1 MTELLNILPYTL
13 DFMSFIDICKINISL
28 CSTFYRNDIIY
39 LISNYFN
46 LYRKLSIENK
56 CINILSINF
65 IFQYMKNLELLE
77 IINCRYI
84 SNKVKLYE
92 YPLLEELS
100 LIMNNNN
107 TEINIIDDKKCI
119 NISINIYSFKKFEMN
134 IIDKNND
141 IDILILKNLKKL
153 EIKNN
158 TKNLN
163 NLSLRF
169 IVNIISNSPELEIIN
184 INNIK
189 IYQTILCEICVTLTE
204 FHNLQYINF
213 NFEYTGISCI
223 KFNEIKLIK
232 YKSLINFFKIKF
244 DESNNKT
251 ISYTFIEQLFL
262 IYLYKKC
269 KCKIN
274 NEINYILTDNLKDL
288 YSIIV
293 SKKNIPLK
301 IKTKDLNEF
310 IKNFC
315 SFIIK

>member
-1 MTELLNILPYTL
+1 MNDLLKILEYV
-13 DFMSFIDICKINISL
+13 FEYMSFIDICKINISL

-84 SNKVKLYE
+84 SNKVKLHE
-92 YPLLEELS
+92 YPLLEEII
-100 LIMNNNN
+100 LIMNNN
-107 TEINIIDDKKCI
+107 TEINIINHKNCI
-119 NISINIYSFKKFEMN
+119 NISILKDSKNFKIN

-189 IYQTILCEICVTLTE
+189 IYQTILCDICVTLTE